1 MESYLAYSSF
11 LAEVNNER
19 TTKNSEYARNLNNT
33 EMLVMYLF
41 TEDETLVPKESAVS
55 VTP

>member
-1 MESYLAYSSF
+1 MESYLAHSSF
-11 LAEVNNER
+11 LADVNNER